1 MQLIVHHKA
10 EIFAFI
16 YCTCH
21 FSCLSWQSK
30 LATSFLALSDKDVNW
45 NVSSGQLEVLQ
56 KQLFPA
62 GRRSGNIVFYNNYA
76 PLFLCFILTFQSK
89 RQSCVSLGCSARSI
103 PHLKRISESK
113 VSKFAGW
120 ISKQKY
126 PVSVS
131 FSLSRAPV
139 SAPVPA
145 PPLGSTPPLLSISPL
160 HATPSV

>member
-30 LATSFLALSDKDVNW
+30 LATSFLALSDKDINW

-76 PLFLCFILTFQSK
+76 PFFLCFILTFQSK
-89 RQSCVSLGCSARSI
+89 RQSCVSLDCSTCSI
-103 PHLKRISESK
+103 SHLKKSEK
-113 VSKFAGW
+113 VKSPSLLGEFQ
-120 ISKQKY
+120 SRNTLSQ
-126 PVSVS
+126 SS
-131 FSLSRAPV
+131 FPSAELLFQRLSQHHP
-139 SAPVPA
+139 
-145 PPLGSTPPLLSISPL
+145 
-160 HATPSV
+160 